1 LTTGAA
7 LVSNPKLMTTLS
19 STGHGRIKRATM
31 NDVARLAGVSLKT
44 VSRVV
49 NGEPGVHPGTA
60 QRVLAAIDQL
70 GFRRN
75 LGARNLR
82 RGSSTG
88 TIGVLLEDVANP
100 FYSILTRAVEEVAR
114 QYDRQVLTGS
124 SDEDPDRERELALEF
139 CSRRVDGL
147 LMVPA
152 GLRHGYLV
160 PEIHAGLPV
169 VFADRPAGDIV
180 ADTVLVDN
188 LGGTVEAVAHLAR
201 HGHQR
206 IAFLGDAPN
215 IFTASERLRGFRE
228 GCARAGVRFDEELV
242 TMGPHDDRS
251 IREALRRM
259 RTRRPDPAT
268 ALVTGNNRITVLVLR
283 ALAGQVDRPA
293 LVGFDDFELADL
305 ISPPVTVIAHDTGSL
320 GKAAAELLFA
330 RLAGDESPP
339 HRVTMPVRL
348 IARGSGEK
356 RP

>member
-1 LTTGAA
+1 
-7 LVSNPKLMTTLS
+7 
-19 STGHGRIKRATM
+19 M

-60 QRVLAAIDQL
+60 HRVLAAIDQL

-100 FYSILTRAVEEVAR
+100 FYSVLTRAVEEVAR
-114 QYDRQVLTGS
+114 QFGRHVLTGS
-124 SDEDPDRERELALEF
+124 SDEDPERERELALEF
-139 CSRRVDGL
+139 CARRVDGL
-147 LMVPA
+147 LVVPA

-169 VFADRPAGDIV
+169 VFVDRPAGDIV

-188 LGGTVEAVAHLAR
+188 VEGTVAAVAHLAAHDHR
-201 HGHQR
+201 R
-206 IAFLGDAPN
+206 IAFLGDAPT

-228 GCARAGVRFDEELV
+228 GCARAGVRFDDELV
-242 TMGPHDDRS
+242 TMGPHDEDTLRA
-251 IREALRRM
+251 ALLRVAGH
-259 RTRRPDPAT
+259 PDPAT
-268 ALVTGNNRITVLVLR
+268 AVVTGNNRITVLALR
-283 ALAGQVDRPA
+283 ALAGAPTRPA

-305 ISPPVTVIAHDTGSL
+305 LTPPVTVIAHDTGAL

-330 RLAGDESPP
+330 RLAGDDSPP

>member
-1 LTTGAA
+1 
-7 LVSNPKLMTTLS
+7 
-19 STGHGRIKRATM
+19 M

-82 RGSSTG
+82 RGSTSG
-88 TIGVLLEDVANP
+88 IIGVLLEDVANP
-100 FYSILTRAVEEVAR
+100 FYSVLTRAVEEVAR
-114 QYDRQVLTGS
+114 QFGRHVLTGS
-124 SDEDPDRERELALEF
+124 SDEDQDRERELALEF

-147 LMVPA
+147 VVVPA
-152 GLRHGYLV
+152 GMRHGYLV

-169 VFADRPAGDIV
+169 VFVDRPAGDIV

-188 LGGTVEAVAHLAR
+188 LGGAVEAVAHLAE

-228 GCARAGVRFDEELV
+228 GCARAGVRFDDELV
-242 TMGPHDDRS
+242 AMGPHDEASVRV
-251 IREALRRM
+251 ALRRLADH
-259 RTRRPDPAT
+259 PDPAT
-268 ALVTGNNRITVLVLR
+268 ALVTGNNRITVLALR
-283 ALAGQVDRPA
+283 AMAGQVERPA
-293 LVGFDDFELADL
+293 LVGFDDCSTRR
-305 ISPPVTVIAHDTGSL
+305 SP
-320 GKAAAELLFA
+320 
-330 RLAGDESPP
+330 
-339 HRVTMPVRL
+339 
-348 IARGSGEK
+348 
-356 RP
+356 

>member
-1 LTTGAA
+1 
-7 LVSNPKLMTTLS
+7 
-19 STGHGRIKRATM
+19 M

-49 NGEPGVHPGTA
+49 NGEAGVHPGTA

-100 FYSILTRAVEEVAR
+100 FYSMLTRAVEEVAR
-114 QYDRQVLTGS
+114 QYGRHVLTGS
-124 SDEDPDRERELALEF
+124 SDENPERERELALEF
-139 CSRRVDGL
+139 CARRVDGL
-147 LMVPA
+147 LVVPA

-169 VFADRPAGDIV
+169 VFLDRPAGDIV

-188 LGGTVEAVAHLAR
+188 LGGAVEAVAHLAR
-201 HGHQR
+201 HGHRR

-228 GCARAGVRFDEELV
+228 GCARAGLRFDEDLV
-242 TMGPHDDRS
+242 TMGPHDERS
-251 IREALRRM
+251 IREALRRAEE
-259 RTRRPDPAT
+259 RPEPAT
-268 ALVTGNNRITVLVLR
+268 AVVTGNNRITVLVLR
-283 ALAGQVDRPA
+283 ALAGRPDRPA

-305 ISPPVTVIAHDTGSL
+305 LSPPVSVIAHDTGVL
-320 GKAAAELLFA
+320 GKAAADLLFA
-330 RLAGDESPP
+330 RLAGDDSPP
-339 HRVTMPVRL
+339 HRVILPVHL
-348 IARGSGEK
+348 IARGSGEQ

>member
-1 LTTGAA
+1 
-7 LVSNPKLMTTLS
+7 
-19 STGHGRIKRATM
+19 M

-49 NGEPGVHPGTA
+49 NGEAGVHPGTA
-60 QRVLAAIDQL
+60 TRVLAAIDQL

-100 FYSILTRAVEEVAR
+100 FYSMLTRAVEEVAR
-114 QYDRQVLTGS
+114 QYDRHVLTGS

-139 CSRRVDGL
+139 CARRVDGL
-147 LMVPA
+147 LIVPA

-169 VFADRPAGDIV
+169 VFLDRPAGDIV

-201 HGHQR
+201 HGHRR

-228 GCARAGVRFDEELV
+228 GYARAGLKFDEDLV
-242 TMGPHDDRS
+242 AMGPHDERT
-251 IREALRRM
+251 IAEALRHTMERY
-259 RTRRPDPAT
+259 DPAT

-283 ALAGQVDRPA
+283 ALAGRSARPA

-305 ISPPVTVIAHDTGSL
+305 LNPPVSVIAHDTAAL
-320 GKAAAELLFA
+320 GRAAAELLFA
-330 RLAGDESPP
+330 RLAGDNSPP
-339 HRVTMPVRL
+339 HRVTLPVHL
-348 IARGSGEK
+348 TARGSGENH
-356 RP
+356 P

>member
-1 LTTGAA
+1 
-7 LVSNPKLMTTLS
+7 
-19 STGHGRIKRATM
+19 M

-75 LGARNLR
+75 LGARDLR
-82 RGSSTG
+82 RGSSTS

-100 FYSILTRAVEEVAR
+100 FYSMLTRAVEEVAR
-114 QYDRQVLTGS
+114 EHDAHVLTGS

-139 CSRRVDGL
+139 CARRVDGL

-188 LGGTVEAVAHLAR
+188 LGGTVAAVAHLAR
-201 HGHQR
+201 HDHRR

-228 GCARAGVRFDEELV
+228 GCARAGLRFDDDLV
-242 TMGPHDDRS
+242 TMGPHDDVS
-251 IREALRRM
+251 IRAALRRM
-259 RTRRPDPAT
+259 REHPDPAT
-268 ALVTGNNRITVLVLR
+268 AVVTGNNRITVLTLR
-283 ALAGQVDRPA
+283 ALAGQPTRPA